1 MEFGGATIECLQVI
15 IVESDPLQDP
25 TSIRDHIKYL
35 LSIKSE
41 SAVLTL
47 DTVALK
53 RIFGEVTLMIKTI
66 SAVGLVARLPY

>member
-1 MEFGGATIECLQVI
+1 MVI
-15 IVESDPLQDP
+15 IVESEPLQDP